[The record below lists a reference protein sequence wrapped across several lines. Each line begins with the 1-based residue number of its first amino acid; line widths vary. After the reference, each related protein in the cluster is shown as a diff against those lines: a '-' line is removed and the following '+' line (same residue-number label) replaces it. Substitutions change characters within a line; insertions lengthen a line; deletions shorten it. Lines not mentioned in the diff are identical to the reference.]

1 MPLLCILITSI
12 GILFG
17 GQIGVWL
24 GNKIVEKRR

>member
-1 MPLLCILITSI
+1 MPLLCILITSG

-17 GQIGVWL
+17 GLIGIWL